1 MELGL
6 HAYAYCS
13 LPYPE
18 FPLQPFP
25 HPTEVSKNGGKLNI
39 GDSTSCRRPKLSE
52 ASFSVRNKSYFYNI
66 NHLSGSHLKLC
77 TTRKR
82 CQGNPPGKPSFFFF
96 PAARASLI
104 CANINTF
111 PRQKGGREV
120 GRREAGTNPQVL
132 RTTVLSLQLFECEQ
146 RLKQMSQMDIEPED
160 TWGWCMIALHI
171 NSTRTAFGP

>member
-82 CQGNPPGKPSFFFF
+82 CQGNLPGKPSFFFSQLLE
-96 PAARASLI
+96 PPWSVQILI
-104 CANINTF
+104 PF
-111 PRQKGGREV
+111 R
-120 GRREAGTNPQVL
+120 GRREGGRWGGERQAQIPRCL
-132 RTTVLSLQLFECEQ
+132 EQ
-146 RLKQMSQMDIEPED
+146 QYSPFSCLNANR
-160 TWGWCMIALHI
+160 G
-171 NSTRTAFGP
+171 